1 MKKQLL
7 HNNRFLL
14 FAIALLFSLT
24 PCKVKASL
32 FESFGFTYEQTLN
45 QSKVTSSCSSS
56 CFISQK
62 VIVGKSTSVAIPNFT
77 PKITSF
83 FAKEEVVEKKIFT
96 KVISIQ
102 LPPKYI
108 LYKQFKFDVV

>member
-1 MKKQLL
+1 MKRQLL
-7 HNNRFLL
+7 HNNRIVL

-32 FESFGFTYEQTLN
+32 FENFGISYEQTLN
-45 QSKVTSSCSSS
+45 QSKAPSNCNSS
-56 CFISQK
+56 CFINQK
-62 VIVGKSTSVAIPNFT
+62 EIGLKSAGIAT
-77 PKITSF
+77 PKIAVVRRYFSI
-83 FAKEEVVEKKIFT
+83 KEKVDKEMLFT
-96 KVISIQ
+96 KVISLQ